1 MSVLTSDGEIPY
13 RKITIGNLIFEAP
26 VRITNSCNP
35 NNNLP
40 YALQD
45 IHGKFIYALPGGM
58 YLLPDDTVYDP
69 NASEHA

>member
-13 RKITIGNLIFEAP
+13 RKITIGNLTFDAP
-26 VRITNSCNP
+26 VRVTGFFNP
-35 NNNLP
+35 RKHLP

-45 IHGKFIYALPGGM
+45 IYGKFIYALPGGM